1 MEHSC
6 NIVFAKLAVEIG
18 AEKMTATAE
27 KIGINMSFEID
38 DVKTPAGHYDVSKA
52 SVNQLA
58 WSGVGQYNDEV
69 NPMQMAMICGAIGNG
84 GQSVT
89 PTYIKSGSGDLLE
102 LIGMKQSGSRHMFNP
117 NTAAKLTEV
126 LPDYTYDD
134 FGGLTVKAKTGTA
147 EVGEDKKPNA
157 WMVGY
162 STDADCPL
170 AFACVV
176 ENAGFGS
183 QYAKP
188 VAQTAMKYASQA
200 LKAH

>member
-1 MEHSC
+1 
-6 NIVFAKLAVEIG
+6 
-18 AEKMTATAE
+18 
-27 KIGINMSFEID
+27 
-38 DVKTPAGHYDVSKA
+38 
-52 SVNQLA
+52 
-58 WSGVGQYNDEV
+58 
-69 NPMQMAMICGAIGNG
+69 MQMAMICGAIGNG

-89 PTYIKSGSGDLLE
+89 PTYIKGGSGDLLE
-102 LIGMKQSGSRHMFNP
+102 LIGMKKSGSRDMFLP
-117 NTAAKLTEV
+117 STATKLTEV

-157 WMVGY
+157 WMVGF